1 MLNKDMDTKP
11 QEMQKDQAEKPMVQE
26 KKPDV
31 TAGIYVAGHIK
42 IHDPESGEVFVENR
56 A

>member
-11 QEMQKDQAEKPMVQE
+11 QETQVEQPMEQQ

-31 TAGIYVAGHIK
+31 TAGIYVAGHIR
-42 IHDPESGEVFVENR
+42 IHDPESGEIYVENR

>member
-11 QEMQKDQAEKPMVQE
+11 QDNQAEKQEPMEQQ

-42 IHDPESGEVFVENR
+42 IHDPESGEVYVENR